1 MDFQDI
7 LYEVDGP
14 IGVITLN
21 RPKYRN
27 AQSYRMLDEIDAAF
41 ATLVRLQAGGLVVAP
56 DGLFISRREQIVTL
70 ASRRAVPARMSG
82 P

>member
-1 MDFQDI
+1 MDFKDI

-27 AQSYRMLDEIDAAF
+27 AQSYRMLD
-41 ATLVRLQAGGLVVAP
+41 
-56 DGLFISRREQIVTL
+56 
-70 ASRRAVPARMSG
+70 
-82 P
+82 